1 MATNDPIALLL
12 SDHLEESK
20 QGSVGTWRATPIS
33 SQILKSSILV
43 APAVAIVFAVLL
55 LGNPLLIFA
64 SATAPPAAAA
74 APQDGTRQLIPTI
87 QPIASAQTS
96 PQILTEVPT
105 RDDIAAAFNTAYQS
119 HTETR
124 QPPAQALFKQF
135 QAWAAEEDAK
145 SRAEPV
151 PLAQDA
157 RAQAVQNARA
167 QVRPPREHR
176 QVRSEHNSRAKV
188 RRVKT
193 ARVHV
198 GSKRYARPQV
208 LPKHDAGLQIR
219 PVRNAPAPGQ
229 SVQNAWIQWPDRPFG
244 WLHQN

>member
-64 SATAPPAAAA
+64 SATAPPAPAAT
-74 APQDGTRQLIPTI
+74 PQDGTRQLIPTI

-105 RDDIAAAFNTAYQS
+105 
-119 HTETR
+119 
-124 QPPAQALFKQF
+124 
-135 QAWAAEEDAK
+135 
-145 SRAEPV
+145 
-151 PLAQDA
+151 
-157 RAQAVQNARA
+157 
-167 QVRPPREHR
+167 
-176 QVRSEHNSRAKV
+176 
-188 RRVKT
+188 
-193 ARVHV
+193 
-198 GSKRYARPQV
+198 
-208 LPKHDAGLQIR
+208 
-219 PVRNAPAPGQ
+219 
-229 SVQNAWIQWPDRPFG
+229 
-244 WLHQN
+244 